1 MNVKDIPIREQWRR
15 TTSSARVS
23 QVRSRQ
29 VDFEGE
35 TVKWH
40 VLCRSP
46 FFSRRL
52 LAAGICNSRINSSR
66 KATAILVHSAKTSC
80 LFGLLAAII
89 RASSLPENRSARLVE
104 RRHRYWAPAR
114 LSSAASCFCVPRSD
128 VSELKRCTTCTAQ
141 IWCKCAL
148 FGSSSRTST
157 FRCYM

>member
-1 MNVKDIPIREQWRR
+1 MNVANQGAMAGRR
-15 TTSSARVS
+15 TTTSARVS
-23 QVRSRQ
+23 QVRSRR

-35 TVKWH
+35 TVPVKWH

-52 LAAGICNSRINSSR
+52 LAAGICDSRIDSSR
-66 KATAILVHSAKTSC
+66 KATAILVHFCQDKLS
-80 LFGLLAAII
+80 FGLLAAII

-128 VSELKRCTTCTAQ
+128 VSELKRCTTCTIVRAR
-141 IWCKCAL
+141 IWCKCAR
-148 FGSSSRTST
+148 FGSIQ
-157 FRCYM
+157 CYM